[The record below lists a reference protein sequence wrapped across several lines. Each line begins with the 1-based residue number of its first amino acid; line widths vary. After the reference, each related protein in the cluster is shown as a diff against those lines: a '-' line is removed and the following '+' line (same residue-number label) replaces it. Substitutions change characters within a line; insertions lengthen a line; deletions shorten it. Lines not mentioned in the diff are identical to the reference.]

1 MKPGSGGDWHPEFR
15 GSQRTLE
22 VFVVAG
28 EESGEVLASALMR
41 ELAGALGGAVRFR
54 GVGGPRMEEAGLTSL
69 FPMDDI
75 TAIGFGQV
83 IAGLPRILRRLRET
97 VRAILAE
104 PPDVLVLAD
113 APDFNHRVAARV
125 RARLPDLP
133 IVKYV
138 APTVWVW
145 RPGRAKAMRPYT
157 DHVLAVLPFEPE
169 TMHRLGGPPTT
180 YVGHPLLGV
189 LDRLTPD
196 AADAARRAADPPL
209 LLALPGSRRSELAR
223 LGADF
228 GSAFARLRA
237 SGREF
242 ELVLP
247 TLPRREAE
255 VRALVADWPV
265 APRIVTDEAGKQAAF
280 RQARAALAASG
291 TVTLELALA
300 GVPTVATYKVHTV
313 EAWLAP
319 ILLSGTSIIL
329 TNRILGEDVVP
340 EFLQTDCVPA
350 KLAEAL
356 GAAIDEGPARAR
368 QLAGFERLRSILAV
382 DGETPARRAAR
393 VVLDIV
399 AGRA

>member
-1 MKPGSGGDWHPEFR
+1 MSPRSRPLD
-15 GSQRTLE
+15 

-28 EESGEVLASALMR
+28 EESGDVLASAFMR
-41 ELAGALGGAVRFR
+41 ELGQTLNGAVHFR
-54 GVGGPRMEEAGLTSL
+54 GVGGPRMEAAGLVSL

-83 IAGLPRILRRLRET
+83 IAGLPRILRRMGET
-97 VRAILAE
+97 VRAILKE
-104 PPDVLVLAD
+104 PPDVLVLVD

-133 IVKYV
+133 VVKYV

-157 DHVLAVLPFEPE
+157 DHVLALLPFEPE
-169 TMHRLGGPPTT
+169 AMARLGGPPTT

-196 AADAARRAADPPL
+196 AGDAARRAAEPPL

-228 GSAFARLRA
+228 GAAFAHLRA
-237 SGREF
+237 SGRDF
-242 ELVLP
+242 ELALP

-255 VRALVADWPV
+255 VRAITAGWPV
-265 APRIVTDEAGKQAAF
+265 QPRIITDEGEKQAAF
-280 RQARAALAASG
+280 RRARAALAASG

-300 GVPTVATYKVHTV
+300 GVPTVAAYKVHTI

-340 EFLQTDCVPA
+340 EFLQTDCVPG
-350 KLAEAL
+350 KLAAALEA
-356 GAAIDEGPARAR
+356 AMNEGPARER
-368 QLAGFERLRSILAV
+368 QLNGFRRLREILKV
-382 DGETPARRAAR
+382 DGKTPAQRAAQ
-393 VVLDIV
+393 VVLDV
-399 AGRA
+399 VGERRSA

>member
-1 MKPGSGGDWHPEFR
+1 MNAHSHP
-15 GSQRTLE
+15 LDI
-22 VFVVAG
+22 FVVAG
-28 EESGEVLASALMR
+28 EESGDVLASAFMR
-41 ELAGALGGAVRFR
+41 EMAQTRGGAVRFR
-54 GVGGPRMEEAGLTSL
+54 GVGGPRMEAAGLTSL

-83 IAGLPRILRRLRET
+83 IAGLPRILRRMSET
-97 VRAILAE
+97 VRAILDE
-104 PPDVLVLAD
+104 PPDVLVLVD

-133 IVKYV
+133 TVKYV

-145 RPGRAKAMRPYT
+145 RPGRAKAMLPYT
-157 DHVLAVLPFEPE
+157 DHVLALLPFEPE
-169 TMHRLGGPPTT
+169 AMARLGGPRTT

-189 LDRLTPD
+189 LDQLTPD
-196 AADAARRAADPPL
+196 AAEAARRAAAPPL

-228 GSAFARLRA
+228 GAAFAQLRA
-237 SGREF
+237 SGRDF
-242 ELVLP
+242 ELALP

-255 VRALVADWPV
+255 VRAITATWPV
-265 APRIVTDEAGKQAAF
+265 QPRIITDEAEKQAAF

-300 GVPTVATYKVHTV
+300 GVPTVAAYKVHTI

-340 EFLQTDCVPA
+340 EFLQTDCVPE
-350 KLAEAL
+350 KLAAAL
-356 GAAIDEGPARAR
+356 GRAMDEGEDRTR
-368 QLAGFERLRSILAV
+368 QLDGSKRLREILKV
-382 DGETPARRAAR
+382 DGETPAQRAVQ
-393 VVLDIV
+393 VVLDV
-399 AGRA
+399 VGQRRPA

>member
-1 MKPGSGGDWHPEFR
+1 MSVPDRPLDIF
-15 GSQRTLE
+15 L
-22 VFVVAG
+22 VAG
-28 EESGEVLASALMR
+28 EESGDVLASSFMR
-41 ELAGALGGAVRFR
+41 EMALTRRGPVRFR
-54 GVGGPRMEEAGLTSL
+54 GVGGPRMEAAGLASL

-83 IAGLPRILRRLRET
+83 IVGLPRILRRMGET
-97 VRAILAE
+97 VRSILKE
-104 PPDVLVLAD
+104 PPDILVLVD

-145 RPGRAKAMRPYT
+145 RPGRAKAMRRYT
-157 DHVLAVLPFEPE
+157 DHVLTLLPFEPE
-169 TMHRLGGPPTT
+169 VMTRLGGPPTT

-196 AADAARRAADPPL
+196 AVELARRAVEPPL

-228 GSAFARLRA
+228 GAAFGALRA
-237 SGREF
+237 TGRDF

-255 VRALVADWPV
+255 VRAITATWPV
-265 APRIVTDEAGKQAAF
+265 QPRIITDEAEKQAAF

-300 GVPTVATYKVHTV
+300 GVPTVAAYKVHTF

-340 EFLQTDCVPA
+340 EFLQTDCVPD
-350 KLAEAL
+350 KLAAAL
-356 GAAIDEGPARAR
+356 GQAMDAGPARER
-368 QLAGFERLRSILAV
+368 QLEGFARLREILKI
-382 DGETPARRAAR
+382 DGETPAQRAVQ
-393 VVLDIV
+393 VVLDV
-399 AGRA
+399 LATRGRSPA

>member
-1 MKPGSGGDWHPEFR
+1 MNPR
-15 GSQRTLE
+15 GRPLDI
-22 VFVVAG
+22 FLVAG
-28 EESGEVLASALMR
+28 EESGDVLASAFMR
-41 ELAGALGGAVRFR
+41 EIAAARDGAVRFR
-54 GVGGPRMEEAGLTSL
+54 GVGGPRMEAAGLNSL

-83 IAGLPRILRRLRET
+83 IVGLPRILRRMGET
-97 VRAILAE
+97 VRAILDE
-104 PPDVLVLAD
+104 PPDVLVLVD

-125 RARLPDLP
+125 RVRLPDLP

-145 RPGRAKAMRPYT
+145 RPGRARAMRPYT
-157 DHVLAVLPFEPE
+157 DHVLALLPFEPE
-169 TMHRLGGPPTT
+169 VMARLGGPPTT

-196 AADAARRAADPPL
+196 AAELARRAAEPPL

-228 GSAFARLRA
+228 GAAFGQLRA
-237 SGREF
+237 SGRDF
-242 ELVLP
+242 ELALP

-255 VRALVADWPV
+255 VRALTAQWPV
-265 APRIVTDEAGKQAAF
+265 KPTIITDEAGKHAAF
-280 RQARAALAASG
+280 RRARAALAASG

-300 GVPTVATYKVHTV
+300 GVPTIAAYKVHTI

-340 EFLQTDCVPA
+340 EFLQTDCTPE
-350 KLAEAL
+350 KLAAGL
-356 GAAIDEGPARAR
+356 VTAIDDGPVRQRQTEGFR
-368 QLAGFERLRSILAV
+368 RLRDVLAV
-382 DGETPARRAAR
+382 DGETPAQRAVQ
-393 VVLDIV
+393 VVLDTL
-399 AGRA
+399 AARRRPA